1 MTTNSTRGNHHN
13 KQLLAIGV
21 LAILGSIDALYL
33 TWVKVAGT
41 KTACAGVGDCEA
53 VKNSI
58 YSEIAGVPIAA
69 LGLAMYALI
78 GFLVWIETR
87 RPALT
92 EWLRLAVF
100 GLSLAGLIV
109 SGWLTYVEIEVLQ
122 AICPYC
128 VISAILIGAIFALST
143 IDIIRRGPKPT
154 D

>member
-1 MTTNSTRGNHHN
+1 MTTNSARGNHHN

-41 KTACAGVGDCEA
+41 KTACAGVGDCET
-53 VKNSI
+53 VNTSI

-69 LGLAMYALI
+69 LGLAMYVLI
-78 GFLVWIETR
+78 GFLVWIGTR
-87 RPALT
+87 QPELT
-92 EWLRLAVF
+92 EWLQLAVF
-100 GLSLAGLIV
+100 GLSLAGMVV

-128 VISAILIGAIFALST
+128 VISTILISAIFALST
-143 IDIIRRGPKPT
+143 IGIMRRGHKPT